1 MSDPD
6 HVIIIGDAPGPP
18 GGDCGCCA
26 DAADGLPALANRP
39 GLSAIAYRVGTHAR
53 FKQAMLSALSDID
66 LPALARL
73 RTRDEDDFSI
83 ALIDAWATV
92 SDVLA
97 FYQERIANESYLRTA
112 TERVSVIDLAELI
125 GFRPRPGVA
134 AATALAFT
142 LDEAAGAPEQA
153 VQQTTIERGAR
164 VQSIPGPDQQA
175 QTFETIETI
184 AARIEWNA
192 MKPRRREPGGLS
204 LSGGFAYLSGTA
216 TNLKPGDIVI
226 FINEQ
231 RIADWQTGFF
241 LLRRLRTADPE
252 HDDDRTRIT
261 FEPFA
266 GGDSAGPFRGFA
278 LRLRASLFGYN
289 APDPKTLHSDI
300 KANFSGKIDTTS
312 GDWIFDIADKTIFLD
327 ATYPQILRDS
337 WLVLSRPE
345 SVQLFTAKSMSE
357 AACAQYA
364 MSGKATQITLDNDK
378 TLSQFAGASYRG
390 TAVFA
395 QSEELAFSERPII
408 EPIFDD
414 TIVLDRV
421 VTDLAPGRLLFV
433 RGKRARV
440 KVVGTGLSFAIS
452 GTSTVRTLRPDD
464 TLRLLAKSVPV
475 TPGASRKM
483 WRLRDDD
490 NTEGLV
496 EAGDGDLAYVA
507 AAKGDEI
514 VVERAAVKRSELAD
528 GRHTRLVL
536 TGPLLGAY
544 DRWST
549 EILGNVAPAT
559 HGETVSE
566 ILGSGNAGDVFQRFT
581 LKQTPVTYVGAASA
595 SGAASSLELRVSD
608 VLWREVPALYGCG
621 PQDRVYVTRIGDDGK
636 MTVEFG
642 DGRSGARL
650 PSGQDNVRAVY
661 RKGIGLDGL
670 VEAGQLS
677 MLLSRPLGVNA
688 TTNPQAAAGAAD
700 PESLDDARSNAP
712 VGVLTLDRAVSL
724 LDYQDF
730 ARGFAG
736 VSKALVTWSWDGRMR
751 RVFVT
756 VAGADGAEIAADS
769 DLYQHLVSGL
779 RNAGDPLVAFEVKSF
794 RTAHFQVGM
803 RVKVGDLPADKVLA
817 AVEAALRD
825 RFGFAA
831 RSFGQ
836 PVSMSEVIAVAQ
848 GVPGVE
854 AIDLDRLYRT
864 TPPADQPPLNPRLP
878 AALPSIGPD
887 GHMVAAELLTLVL
900 GPLDE
905 LKVMS

>member
-6 HVIIIGDAPGPP
+6 HVIIVGDAPGPP

-26 DAADGLPALANRP
+26 GAADGLLALTNRP

-53 FKQAMLSALSDID
+53 FKQAMLSALSDVD

-73 RTRDEDDFSI
+73 RTRDSDDFSV

-92 SDVLA
+92 SDVLT
-97 FYQERIANESYLRTA
+97 FYQERVANESYLRTA

-153 VQQTTIERGAR
+153 VQQTTIEHGAR

-184 AARIEWNA
+184 TARIEWNA
-192 MKPRRREPGGLS
+192 MKPRRREPGGLN
-204 LSGGFAYLSGTA
+204 LSGGVAYLSGTA

-231 RIADWQTGFF
+231 RIANWQAGFF
-241 LLRRLRTADPE
+241 LLRRLTTADPE
-252 HDDDRTRIT
+252 HDEDRTRIT
-261 FEPFA
+261 FEPFS
-266 GGDSAGPFRGFA
+266 GGNSAGPFHGFA

-289 APDPKTLHSDI
+289 APDPKTLHSEI
-300 KANFSGKIDTTS
+300 KTNFHDSIDSAT
-312 GDWIFDIADKTIFLD
+312 GDWAFLINDKTIFLD
-327 ATYPQILRDS
+327 TTYPQILRDS

-345 SVQLFTAKSMSE
+345 GAQLFSAKSMAE
-357 AACAQYA
+357 AARAAYA

-378 TLSQFAGASYRG
+378 TLFSFTGSNYRG

-395 QSEELAFSERPII
+395 QSEELAFSERPIT
-408 EPIFDD
+408 EPVFDD

-421 VTDLAPGRLLFV
+421 VTDLTPGRLLFV

-440 KVVGTGLSFAIS
+440 KVVGVGLSFAIT
-452 GTSTVRTLRPDD
+452 GTPNVQTLQPDA
-464 TLRLLAKSVPV
+464 TLRLLAKPTPV
-475 TPGASRKM
+475 APGSSQKM

-490 NTEGLV
+490 NTEGV
-496 EAGDGDLAYVA
+496 VKASDSDFAYVV

-536 TGPLLGAY
+536 NGPLLSAY

-549 EILGNVAPAT
+549 EIVGNVALAT

-566 ILGSGNAGDVFQRFT
+566 ILGSGNAGEVFQRFT
-581 LKQTPVTYVGAASA
+581 LKQTPVTYVGASSA
-595 SGAASSLELRVSD
+595 TGAASSLEVRVSD
-608 VLWREVPALYGCG
+608 VLWREVPTFYGCG

-650 PSGQDNVRAVY
+650 PSGQDNIRAVY
-661 RKGIGLDGL
+661 RKGIGRDGL

-677 MLLSRPLGVNA
+677 MLMSRPLGVNA
-688 TTNPQAAAGAAD
+688 TINPQAAAGAAD

-724 LDYQDF
+724 RDYEDF

-736 VSKALVTWSWDGRMR
+736 VSKALATWSWDGRMR

-756 VAGADGAEIAADS
+756 VAGADGAEIAPDS
-769 DLYQHLVSGL
+769 DLYQHLLNGL

-803 RVKVGDLPADKVLA
+803 RVKVGDLPAEKVLA
-817 AVEAALRD
+817 EVETALRN

-836 PVSMSEVIAVAQ
+836 PVNMSEVIAVAQ
-848 GVPGVE
+848 GVTGVE

-878 AALPSIGPD
+878 AALPGIGLD
-887 GHMVAAELLTLVL
+887 GHMAAAELLTLVP

-905 LKVMS
+905 LEVMP